1 MLLYRFGK
9 HRLVFRA
16 TFISTMALPKSFY
29 CRELPKGLVD
39 YRSNE
44 SKLRLTRSL
53 TLGSAVPFLSL
64 SSCFNTQAEPAY
76 CGLSTLAIVL
86 NALRIDPQRI
96 WKTPWRWFTEDLL
109 DCCRPLDVVKKVGI
123 TMDEFLCLAKC
134 NGAVCTLTRPEDNE
148 QSYQLFRKSL
158 FCVCYG
164 GSSKNNNI
172 LSCCVSEK
180 EDDTNCP
187 QDTTHGDEENP
198 NEFLVISYDR
208 KKLQQTGTG
217 HFSPVA
223 AFDQETDSV
232 LLFDTARFKYPPYWV
247 PVRLLFE
254 SMLPVDPSTGKN
266 RGYFVLKARS
276 EVQGRKVCCL
286 WKELLAATDESHRC
300 CLPEP
305 HPVYDSSTM
314 TCHGK
319 DSSFCCKKC

>member
-1 MLLYRFGK
+1 
-9 HRLVFRA
+9 
-16 TFISTMALPKSFY
+16 MALPKSFY

-158 FCVCYG
+158 FY
-164 GSSKNNNI
+164 
-172 LSCCVSEK
+172 
-180 EDDTNCP
+180 
-187 QDTTHGDEENP
+187 TTHGDEENP

-266 RGYFVLKARS
+266 RGYFVLKAR
-276 EVQGRKVCCL
+276 
-286 WKELLAATDESHRC
+286 
-300 CLPEP
+300 
-305 HPVYDSSTM
+305 
-314 TCHGK
+314 
-319 DSSFCCKKC
+319 